1 MFFTIHYIQKFF
13 LYIVLKTYSYKIEK
27 KEEKLKDLRIELKYE
42 TDNYRNL
49 LYSAKWWLEEKNN
62 LNKQLPLEN
71 NIKFKRI
78 QSNKK

>member
-1 MFFTIHYIQKFF
+1 MFFIMHYIQKFF
-13 LYIVLKTYSYKIEK
+13 LYIVLKTYYYKIEK
-27 KEEKLKDLRIELKYE
+27 KEEKLKDLRIELNYE

-49 LYSAKWWLEEKNN
+49 LYSAKWWIEEKNN

-71 NIKFKRI
+71 TIKFKRI